1 MSGRAYPFPYS
12 LVVGSRQ
19 PPEATLRLS
28 AVDPLTE
35 PIEPIIAETCKPL
48 LETDLTSFKNSQSY
62 LEPTQEVEGQ
72 HDDSERRPV
81 VLHEG
86 RSSSPG
92 SELAANQG
100 HDLGQLSE
108 EAMNDT
114 ERTPQKEEFPFRLP
128 NLLEAHLRR
137 QALQEAQK
145 QNPSLPHTRIL
156 YANFSRVQ
164 YRKPNKPPSPKQDTP
179 NDVQS
184 EPIKI
189 VREAKRRRVKRVAK
203 LAPMR
208 FTGGAP
214 KKEAVTVQPKSAY
227 RSAESEGTTGKVPA
241 RPSSVQLAHPKS
253 THQAAGSST
262 VAEPQSVAER
272 RLSASPHA
280 FRGFVA
286 SNPTVSRRPSINPTE
301 ITMITQGRRT
311 SNVFGVDSQFGTGN
325 QKQERSRRTSLF
337 SSPSS
342 ARRRMSVDSFSGAF
356 RPRSTRRRRGG
367 PSNTP
372 AREEQLLEC
381 DHILSAFEE
390 KYLFIRRE
398 VVERAI
404 LRPEEIIRL
413 PPTMPAYGDAS
424 EIVAS
429 SVATRSQAA
438 NVEDNRDDDIIQ
450 RPPRRR
456 SLLVKP
462 AVVLRESLSD
472 IDMSRSNSPK
482 VNSWWSRAELK
493 LLRARLRAF
502 KDGHYQKPAFVKQ
515 EDGSDGAPFSLS
527 FANSRYSLDRTGV
540 TFTPPR
546 APSSLRARSAFTRR
560 LQANVG
566 RPSQEPMTQNTYAAR
581 RRTISVFDAYVL
593 PIASPQR
600 PRSVTGSILTDG
612 RNTPTAERRSPIS
625 ELRSKG
631 QPLWGITVK
640 LH

>member
-28 AVDPLTE
+28 AVDPLAE
-35 PIEPIIAETCKPL
+35 PIEPIIAETGKPF
-48 LETDLTSFKNSQSY
+48 LETDLTCFKDSQSCS
-62 LEPTQEVEGQ
+62 EPTQVIEGQ
-72 HDDSERRPV
+72 YDDSERRPA

-86 RSSSPG
+86 RSSSSG
-92 SELAANQG
+92 LELAANQA
-100 HDLGQLSE
+100 HCLGELRA
-108 EAMNDT
+108 EAVNDA
-114 ERTPQKEEFPFRLP
+114 EHIPQKEEFPFRLP

-137 QALQEAQK
+137 QASQVAQK
-145 QNPSLPHTRIL
+145 QNPNLPHTRIL
-156 YANFSRVQ
+156 FANFSRVQ
-164 YRKPNKPPSPKQDTP
+164 YRKPNKPPPPKQDTP
-179 NDVQS
+179 TDVQS

-189 VREAKRRRVKRVAK
+189 AREVKKRRVKRVAK

-214 KKEAVTVQPKSAY
+214 KKGVVTVKPKSIY
-227 RSAESEGTTGKVPA
+227 RSDESEGTTGTVPA
-241 RPSSVQLAHPKS
+241 RPSSVQVAHPTS
-253 THQAAGSST
+253 SHQPAGSST
-262 VAEPQSVAER
+262 AAKPQSFAER
-272 RLSASPHA
+272 RVSGSPHA
-280 FRGFVA
+280 FRGLVA
-286 SNPTVSRRPSINPTE
+286 SNPIGSRRPSVNPTE
-301 ITMITQGRRT
+301 ITTITQGRRK

-381 DHILSAFEE
+381 DHILSAFED

-404 LRPEEIIRL
+404 LRPEEIIRV

-424 EIVAS
+424 DVVAS
-429 SVATRSQAA
+429 SFATRLQAA
-438 NVEDNRDDDIIQ
+438 NVEDNLDDDIIQ

-462 AVVLRESLSD
+462 AVALRESLSD
-472 IDMSRSNSPK
+472 LDMSRLNSPK

-502 KDGHYQKPAFVKQ
+502 KDGNYQKPVFVKH
-515 EDGSDGAPFSLS
+515 EDDSDGAPFSLS

-540 TFTPPR
+540 TLTPPR

-560 LQANVG
+560 LQVNVEQ
-566 RPSQEPMTQNTYAAR
+566 PSQEPITKNTYATR

-600 PRSVTGSILTDG
+600 QRSATGSIISDG
-612 RNTPTAERRSPIS
+612 RRAPTAERRSAIS
-625 ELRSKG
+625 ALRSKG